1 MWPGLLIKGVMKV
14 NAFFEGLEF
23 GRKVPARVSGLKKR
37 LVLQDVK
44 EVLRF
49 LFFPLVLFSKA
60 GCFGF
65 YVRAKRG

>member
-1 MWPGLLIKGVMKV
+1 MKV

-23 GRKVPARVSGLKKR
+23 GRKVPERVSGLKKR
-37 LVLQDVK
+37 LVMQDVK
-44 EVLRF
+44 EALGF
-49 LFFPLVLFSKA
+49 WFFSPGPCIKA